1 MPIILDT
8 TEKRD
13 GLSIYWFVDSKTEKR
28 VYGVCFENGFFNIHN
43 QGIAESMSLANE
55 ILTTK
60 VETL

>member
-1 MPIILDT
+1 MPAILDT

-13 GLSIYWFVDSKTEKR
+13 GLSIYWFVDSGTGKR

-55 ILTTK
+55 VLSEA
-60 VETL
+60 VEEM